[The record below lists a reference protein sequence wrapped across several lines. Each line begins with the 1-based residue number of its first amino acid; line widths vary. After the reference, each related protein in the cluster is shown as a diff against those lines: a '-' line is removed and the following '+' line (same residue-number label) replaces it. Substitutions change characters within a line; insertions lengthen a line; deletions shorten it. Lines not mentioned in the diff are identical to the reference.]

1 VASDGNVTTTAG
13 GDGVEAL
20 AGAGRPAL
28 GAADEAARTHRT
40 HRLAHHSHRDRDYAL
55 RRLLLVSDLVGLW
68 VALAVALVVAGERA
82 DPLRDSLWLLPA
94 LPLWAVL
101 FWMYSLYRRPIQRIE
116 PAQVEDLAS
125 LFHALVVGSIGL
137 WLYYKL
143 IAPAQQL
150 YFAEMLVFGLVAL
163 PLLAGLRAAMR
174 LVNLRWKGPER
185 VFAVVPPAVNQTLR
199 EKLRNHPE
207 YGMALVGALHEDPDD
222 EEPGDPP
229 IPDIQELETRL
240 ASLRVDH
247 MVVCLDPEYLSLEQ
261 AREFMYLCHRE
272 QIRFS
277 FFTPERGLLLAG
289 SQVGQIGG
297 LPLLASNPPVLSRSA
312 RAAKRCM
319 DIVGSAL
326 LLTLLMPAGLAIALA
341 IKLDSKGPVLF
352 RQVRVGR
359 HGKRFHAL
367 KFRTMVEGADD
378 MVEQLMSGSID
389 PDWLVLERDPRVTR
403 LGRFLRRTSID
414 ELPQLWN
421 VLKGEM
427 SLVGPR
433 PLPVRDDERIRG
445 KYRHRLDLTPGITGL
460 WQVLG
465 RNNIPFQ
472 DMLELDYAYVAT
484 WSLWLDIKILLRTV
498 PVVLLRRGANYS

>member
-1 VASDGNVTTTAG
+1 VTTSSE
-13 GDGVEAL
+13 DGRIEAL
-20 AGAGRPAL
+20 AERPATL
-28 GAADEAARTHRT
+28 EVADRAARQRA
-40 HRLAHHSHRDRDYAL
+40 RRVVHHSHRDRDYAL

-68 VALAVALVVAGERA
+68 VALAVALLAAGERS
-82 DPLRDSLWLLPA
+82 DPLGDSLWLLPV
-94 LPLWAVL
+94 LPCWAAL
-101 FWMYSLYRRPIQRIE
+101 FWMYALYRRPLQRIE
-116 PAQVEDLAS
+116 PAQVEDLGS
-125 LFHALVVGSIGL
+125 LFHALVVGAIGM

-143 IAPAQQL
+143 VAPVQQL
-150 YFAEMLVFGLVAL
+150 HFAEMLIFGLVAL

-185 VFAVVPPAVNQTLR
+185 VFAVVPPPANQTLR
-199 EKLRNHPE
+199 EKFRNHPE
-207 YGMALVGALHEDPDD
+207 YGMVLVGALHDAEDGASTEVPRPDAD
-222 EEPGDPP
+222 EVEA
-229 IPDIQELETRL
+229 RL
-240 ASLRVDH
+240 ASLGVDH
-247 MVVCLDPEYLSLEQ
+247 LVVCLDPEYISLEQ
-261 AREFMYLCHRE
+261 ARELMYLCHRE
-272 QIRFS
+272 RIRFS
-277 FFTPERGLLLAG
+277 LFTPERGLLLAG
-289 SQVGQIGG
+289 SEVGQIGG
-297 LPLLASNPPVLSRSA
+297 LPFLSSSPPVLSRSA
-312 RAAKRCM
+312 RIAKRCM
-319 DIVGSAL
+319 DVVGSAL
-326 LLTLLMPAGLAIALA
+326 LLTLLMPAGLVIALA

-359 HGKRFHAL
+359 NGERFHAL

-378 MVEQLMSGSID
+378 MVEELMGNSID

-445 KYRHRLDLTPGITGL
+445 RYRHRLDLTPGITGL

-484 WSLWLDIKILLRTV
+484 WSLWLDVKILLRTI